1 MVEPRMPAIK
11 KHVCFKALKGRNTT
25 ARGATPG
32 RQITKQ
38 KALKGRNKRTL
49 IEPTI
54 EP

>member
-32 RQITKQ
+32 EQIKT
-38 KALKGRNKRTL
+38 KALKGRNNKA
-49 IEPTI
+49 
-54 EP
+54 